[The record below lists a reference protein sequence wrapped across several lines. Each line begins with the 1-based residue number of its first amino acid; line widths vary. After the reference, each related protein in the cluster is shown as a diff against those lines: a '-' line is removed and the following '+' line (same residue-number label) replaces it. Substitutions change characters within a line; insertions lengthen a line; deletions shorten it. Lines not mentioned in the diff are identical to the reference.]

1 MITRE
6 VVMLLPGG
14 PNYYPEIPNDY
25 PETPNDVYKHT
36 KIKKPS
42 I

>member
-1 MITRE
+1 MITQE
-6 VVMLLPGG
+6 VIIFLPES

-25 PETPNDVYKHT
+25 LETPNDVYKHT